1 MAKYYRISEAALLLG
16 ICTKT
21 IRRWNALGK
30 IECKRTV
37 GGHHRISLI
46 EIERIL
52 NHAYNTQNLQ
62 EDSSVAIYCR
72 VSSHDQKK
80 KGDLDR
86 QIDTAQEYCQK
97 KQITPRYI
105 FCDIG
110 SGLNTRRTGLKKLC
124 ALIEQKKITKVII
137 TYPDRLTRFGF
148 DYLKNYFK
156 SHGAGIYA
164 IHMKSTCSMQEE
176 LVQDL
181 IAIITSFSGRV
192 HGMRSHRNQTRRTK
206 KCKVNAKP

>member
-1 MAKYYRISEAALLLG
+1 MARYYRISEAALLLG

-21 IRRWNALGK
+21 IRCWDGAGK
-30 IECKRTV
+30 IECKRTA
-37 GGHHRISLI
+37 GGHRRISLT
-46 EIERIL
+46 EIERLL
-52 NHAYNTQNLQ
+52 NHAYNTQPTQ
-62 EDSSVAIYCR
+62 EDSAVAIYCR

-86 QIDTAQEYCQK
+86 QIDAAQEFCQK
-97 KQITPRYI
+97 KQITPQYT

-110 SGLNTRRTGLKKLC
+110 SGLNTHRSGLQKLC
-124 ALIEQKKITKVII
+124 TLIEQKKIAKVII

-156 SHGAGIYA
+156 SHGASIQA
-164 IHMKSTCSMQEE
+164 IHKKTTCSMQEE

-181 IAIITSFSGRV
+181 IAIITSFSGPV
-192 HGMRSHRNQTRRTK
+192 HGMRSHRN
-206 KCKVNAKP
+206 